1 MLKSKVLMLHKAI
14 TTSNNTNTFE
24 TGGMDA
30 SLVVKLSPG
39 RNELHRLLV
48 QHL

>member
-1 MLKSKVLMLHKAI
+1 MYALLLHSAVI
-14 TTSNNTNTFE
+14 ISNNTNTFE
-24 TGGMDA
+24 TGGLDA
-30 SLVVKLSPG
+30 SLLVKLSPG